1 MLCLFKILVLYLLGH
16 DFFLFLNSSHGY
28 TFLGVFSG
36 ERFHESPLL
45 EEKSP
50 LFSCH
55 CQEAARDSWIEGSP
69 VHISPWKCTE
79 AKSDCKLSK

>member
-1 MLCLFKILVLYLLGH
+1 MDIL
-16 DFFLFLNSSHGY
+16 
-28 TFLGVFSG
+28 FLGVFSG

-69 VHISPWKCTE
+69 VYISPWKRTE

>member
-1 MLCLFKILVLYLLGH
+1 MDIL
-16 DFFLFLNSSHGY
+16 
-28 TFLGVFSG
+28 FLGVFSG

-55 CQEAARDSWIEGSP
+55 CQEAARDSWIEGSIAMCSSLVP
-69 VHISPWKCTE
+69 GGVSSEITC
-79 AKSDCKLSK
+79 L